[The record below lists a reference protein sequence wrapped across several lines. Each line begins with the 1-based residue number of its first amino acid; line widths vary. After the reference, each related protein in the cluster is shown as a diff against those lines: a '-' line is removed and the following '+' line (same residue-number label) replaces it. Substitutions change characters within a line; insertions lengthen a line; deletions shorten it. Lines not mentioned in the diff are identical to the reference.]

1 MIEILCI
8 IPARSGSKGIKNKNI
23 KLFNDKPLL
32 IWTIEQALNSKY
44 KMKIVVSTDS
54 LEYKK
59 ICDNYHQGLV
69 PFLRPSKISD
79 DLSTDYE
86 FLNHTTEWLKN
97 NQSYKCDIILQLRPT
112 SPLRKVEDIDKALDI
127 FIEKRNQYDSL
138 RSVIEV
144 DKTPFK
150 MYTIDNNYL
159 NPLFKNYNNM
169 IEPFNRCRQELPKTY
184 LHNGYIDI
192 LNYQTISEKDRNIS
206 GNNIYPFIMDD
217 EDSIDIDNLED
228 FSKAESRIDL

>member
-1 MIEILCI
+1 MTEILCI

-23 KLFNDKPLL
+23 KIFKGMPLL
-32 IWTIEQALNSKY
+32 ISTIDQALNSKY

-54 LEYKK
+54 LEYKN
-59 ICDNYHQGLV
+59 ICDDYHQGLV
-69 PFLRPSKISD
+69 PFLRPTEISN

-86 FLNHTTEWLKN
+86 FLKHTTEWLKN
-97 NQSYKCDIILQLRPT
+97 NQSYNCDIILQLRPT

-192 LNYQTISEKDRNIS
+192 LNYQTISKKDGTIS